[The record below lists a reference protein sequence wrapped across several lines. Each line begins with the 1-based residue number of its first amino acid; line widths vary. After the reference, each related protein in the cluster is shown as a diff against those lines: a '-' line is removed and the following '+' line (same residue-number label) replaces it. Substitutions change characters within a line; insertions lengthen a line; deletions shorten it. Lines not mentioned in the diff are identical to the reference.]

1 MNRRS
6 FAGGYGLFVG
16 GANVAEN
23 RLAWGRLSI
32 RPGIDSTTMA
42 NYLRDSRRLQ
52 VGFADWKYFS
62 TYCSIGQRAVVHSDL
77 SILRSYHRRLSRGR
91 GKFLPNDS
99 QVNLFPALQDVGKSG
114 HALGKRRA
122 AMLLYCFPQLVDD
135 RLKPGK
141 FVHEPKA

>member
-1 MNRRS
+1 MGS
-6 FAGGYGLFVG
+6 PFHPAGHRFDDNGQ
-16 GANVAEN
+16 
-23 RLAWGRLSI
+23 LS
-32 RPGIDSTTMA
+32 A
-42 NYLRDSRRLQ
+42 
-52 VGFADWKYFS
+52 GFAETSSRFCRLEVFLHLLFDWSESSCSLRPFHS
-62 TYCSIGQRAVVHSDL
+62 TQL
-77 SILRSYHRRLSRGR
+77 SSSPKQGR

-141 FVHEPKA
+141 FGHEPKA